1 MRQTATAERIKR
13 ELSDVEVS
21 RDIDAALKEWFEAD
35 ADFNVWFLETTKGQ
49 LDDAKLLGLVEGY
62 GGDQDD
68 VENAWDAWVK
78 KRDDAA
84 FIAVLSRSIEV
95 MEALKLK

>member
-13 ELSDVEVS
+13 ELGDIEISS
-21 RDIDAALKEWFEAD
+21 AIDAALKAWFDAD
-35 ADFNVWFLETTKGQ
+35 QDFNVWFLETTKGA

-68 VENAWDAWVK
+68 VENAWDEYVK
-78 KRDDAA
+78 RRLEPPFTLALERS
-84 FIAVLSRSIEV
+84 VSR
-95 MEALKLK
+95 MAALKLK